1 MKLKDKPTLL
11 YDASVIRNERSE
23 ARNTA
28 MRVGK
33 MFIDLINAF
42 DASLGGDGPAIFP
55 EGIETGVYEPGVS
68 GGKIDSEGDAEF
80 RNLLVRLKALL
91 GELEVKGDAVFDGSV
106 GSPDFVSGFPDG
118 SGWGI
123 VRKEILNA
131 LGVPEYKYSAEFD
144 EVIVRGAL
152 RIFSLV
158 ASQLLGENDN
168 RVFTAM
174 AEVDHYDPATG
185 RVWLDT
191 KGGKLYNPFRKGD
204 YIMVQQYTGAQTPD
218 GYISKHYELIITGA
232 GCGDESD
239 GEERLDWVTFGN
251 YASADGRDAAIVITK
266 GDTFTRVDSAT
277 DADRKGLIQIMTV
290 GAATPYM
297 DVVYGLK
304 TDPANALK
312 GRLGNLEG
320 VRHHLFG
327 WLQGF
332 GEMLTNLY
340 AVGDFR
346 LRRTGESLDSKIEML
361 RGVFE
366 SRYRSLTHDITE
378 NDNYLTN
385 PSFAEQMAGWEAV
398 DDGQILTSN
407 GEPLLVNGNT
417 FVADDRIA
425 LIEEYEGKGMLH
437 LKRSGIRQ
445 RNALVRQPGTH
456 REFVPSA
463 EIGSPEQWRD
473 VKDTLYLSV
482 KIFALSDGVLSVGF
496 EGSEAETGSLPSP
509 AVARVT
515 ASGEWQTLQWQG
527 TWDGKGDFVLEY
539 TGEAYISL
547 LSLTDCAL
555 DDFKREVSTSIE
567 QTSDRIRLL
576 GTNIDNISGKVTQLG
591 IDLDAANGQIELYA
605 KETKE
610 TIDGVK
616 KDLSSL
622 TIKADEIS
630 STVTRIDNDVKTA
643 QSDISQTADS
653 ITAAVARIEA
663 AENNIKSSNLT
674 IESNY
679 TSLSTQIESLDGEV
693 QAKAEIRTSV
703 QYNPETGKV
712 TSEIK
717 LRADQIDI
725 NGATT
730 INNSFEVSESGD
742 VTMREGVVMEEGAL
756 IGNLRVSG
764 SLLTNENEDGNA
776 CIILINKENGTKA
789 VLGDAANTLGVK
801 MAGIFESTK
810 KESALGGTLHEAL
823 LVSAQGAMNNC
834 ALGMDGGYVSGFA
847 MKTRVLTASEVL
859 ARADYNIVCANS
871 SEITLTLPEMQPHDD
886 GHVIRIKR
894 VGSAKV
900 SIRLGYSNYYAD
912 TLGTVGR
919 CRSFLFYN
927 QGDIL
932 TGDSL
937 ITLNSCG
944 DGYELV
950 WCRELQHTS
959 GSTTL
964 HGGWVQYKF
973 PPNW

>member
-366 SRYRSLTHDITE
+366 SR
-378 NDNYLTN
+378 
-385 PSFAEQMAGWEAV
+385 
-398 DDGQILTSN
+398 
-407 GEPLLVNGNT
+407 
-417 FVADDRIA
+417 DR
-425 LIEEYEGKGMLH
+425 K
-437 LKRSGIRQ
+437 
-445 RNALVRQPGTH
+445 
-456 REFVPSA
+456 
-463 EIGSPEQWRD
+463 
-473 VKDTLYLSV
+473 SV
-482 KIFALSDGVLSVGF
+482 V
-496 EGSEAETGSLPSP
+496 
-509 AVARVT
+509 
-515 ASGEWQTLQWQG
+515 
-527 TWDGKGDFVLEY
+527 
-539 TGEAYISL
+539 
-547 LSLTDCAL
+547 
-555 DDFKREVSTSIE
+555 
-567 QTSDRIRLL
+567 
-576 GTNIDNISGKVTQLG
+576 
-591 IDLDAANGQIELYA
+591 
-605 KETKE
+605 
-610 TIDGVK
+610 
-616 KDLSSL
+616 
-622 TIKADEIS
+622 
-630 STVTRIDNDVKTA
+630 
-643 QSDISQTADS
+643 
-653 ITAAVARIEA
+653 
-663 AENNIKSSNLT
+663 
-674 IESNY
+674 
-679 TSLSTQIESLDGEV
+679 
-693 QAKAEIRTSV
+693 
-703 QYNPETGKV
+703 
-712 TSEIK
+712 
-717 LRADQIDI
+717 
-725 NGATT
+725 
-730 INNSFEVSESGD
+730 
-742 VTMREGVVMEEGAL
+742 
-756 IGNLRVSG
+756 
-764 SLLTNENEDGNA
+764 
-776 CIILINKENGTKA
+776 
-789 VLGDAANTLGVK
+789 
-801 MAGIFESTK
+801 
-810 KESALGGTLHEAL
+810 
-823 LVSAQGAMNNC
+823 
-834 ALGMDGGYVSGFA
+834 
-847 MKTRVLTASEVL
+847 
-859 ARADYNIVCANS
+859 
-871 SEITLTLPEMQPHDD
+871 
-886 GHVIRIKR
+886 
-894 VGSAKV
+894 
-900 SIRLGYSNYYAD
+900 
-912 TLGTVGR
+912 
-919 CRSFLFYN
+919 
-927 QGDIL
+927 
-932 TGDSL
+932 
-937 ITLNSCG
+937 
-944 DGYELV
+944 
-950 WCRELQHTS
+950 
-959 GSTTL
+959 
-964 HGGWVQYKF
+964 
-973 PPNW
+973 